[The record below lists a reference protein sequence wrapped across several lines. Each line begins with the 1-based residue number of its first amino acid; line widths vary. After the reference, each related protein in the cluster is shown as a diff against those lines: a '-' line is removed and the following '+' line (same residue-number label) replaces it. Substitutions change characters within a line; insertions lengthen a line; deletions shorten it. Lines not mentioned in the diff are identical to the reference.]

1 MIDIGLLQHIC
12 KKTRLGMMVALCVL
26 PFHTHSCGGRRASE
40 GPRIIFNNELAYELM
55 HFYTTNSE
63 AWATS
68 QTQWGNVQSLKQHS
82 MMVVSDYD

>member
-1 MIDIGLLQHIC
+1 
-12 KKTRLGMMVALCVL
+12 
-26 PFHTHSCGGRRASE
+26 
-40 GPRIIFNNELAYELM
+40 M

-68 QTQWGNVQSLKQHS
+68 QTQSGNVQSLKQHS